1 MKRNFLYILISMI
14 LFSLVFPLYIFPY
27 ETKGS
32 GKVKVWVFFKDKGI
46 NTKENMA
53 KYFKSNTSYVTE
65 KSKQRRKNKN
75 LPEYRYLDLPV
86 SKKYISILEDHGFKI
101 EKISKWLNAVSIY
114 VGKEEIEKLSQL
126 SFVKSISP
134 VSSIK
139 KKKDF
144 FVKDAVKGKS
154 LKNTKT
160 DDVYYYGDYS
170 YNQIKMLNI
179 NTLHNKGYTGK
190 DVVIALFDTGVLML
204 KDSSMVIDSTTTPY
218 ETTFT
223 YTCKPIHRA
232 LKDVKILAS
241 YDFIENK
248 DFAGIVYGGSP
259 DEINQLSHGT
269 KMLGLM
275 ASYYSG
281 ELISPAFGASYLVA
295 KTEIADSE
303 IVSEEDNWIAAVE
316 WADSLG
322 ADIISS
328 SVGYKDWY
336 PYSVMTGDS
345 TKISKAA
352 NIASDSFGILVVNA
366 IGNLQNVGIDRADT
380 SIIAPADAYSVLTVG
395 GVDDSMVYSQYS
407 VTGPT
412 YDVYLD
418 STIERYKPEV
428 VALAEWPYTV
438 SDSSNS
444 FNYILGT
451 SGSTALVSAG
461 CALILQAHPDWTPAK
476 VKEALT
482 KTAKKPFASLIPDT
496 TYFSEYPNQI
506 VGYGVP
512 DFYKAVMYA
521 DTEDVYEINS
531 SRLLPP
537 YPNPYSLKTGTVK
550 IPFEIKRK
558 ISNLMLY
565 IYTLDGKLVY
575 YDDKENVLPGVYNQG
590 FEWNGV
596 PSFNGATLTGNIG
609 SNQNK
614 VSPGVYLIILQTGF
628 EKSTKKIT
636 IIP

>member
-1 MKRNFLYILISMI
+1 MKRNYLYISVFI
-14 LFSLVFPLYIFPY
+14 LLVSCSFYLKFFAD
-27 ETKGS
+27 ETKFS

-53 KYFKSNTSYVTE
+53 DYFKNNNSYVSE
-65 KSKQRRKNKN
+65 KSKQRRRNKN

-86 SKKYISILEDHGFKI
+86 SKKYISILESKGYRV
-101 EKISKWLNAVSIY
+101 ERISKWLNAVSIY
-114 VGKEEIEKLSQL
+114 VEKDDVEKLSQL

-144 FVKDAVKGKS
+144 LVKDAVKSKS
-154 LKNTKT
+154 FKNIKT
-160 DDVYYYGDYS
+160 DDVYNYGDYS

-204 KDSSMVIDSTTTPY
+204 RDSSLVIDSSSIPF
-218 ETTFT
+218 ETT
-223 YTCKPIHRA
+223 YVYSCKPIHRA
-232 LKDVKILAS
+232 LKDVKIITS

-281 ELISPAFGASYLVA
+281 ELISPAFGASYIIA

-303 IVSEEDNWIAAVE
+303 IVSEEDNWIAAIE

-352 NIASDSFGILVVNA
+352 NIAADSFGILVVNA
-366 IGNLQNVGIDRADT
+366 IGNLQNVGIDRSDT

-461 CALILQAHPDWTPAK
+461 CALVLQAHPDWTPAK

-496 TYFSEYPNQI
+496 TYFSEYPNQV

-512 DFYKAVMYA
+512 DFYRAVMYS

-537 YPNPYSLKTGTVK
+537 YPNPYSLKTGTLK

-575 YDDKENVLPGVYNQG
+575 YADKENVLPGVYDKG

-596 PSFNGATLTGNIG
+596 PNLNGAILNANIG
-609 SNQNK
+609 SSGNK
-614 VSPGVYLIILQTGF
+614 VSPGIYLVILQTGF

>member
-1 MKRNFLYILISMI
+1 MKRKEICIIFLSLLLSISISLKILSNQ
-14 LFSLVFPLYIFPY
+14 
-27 ETKGS
+27 TKDTQRM
-32 GKVKVWVFFKDKGI
+32 KVWVFFKDKGYDS
-46 NTKENMA
+46 KEKMVS
-53 KYFKSNTSYVTE
+53 YFKNNPSYVTE
-65 KSKQRRKNKN
+65 RSKERRKNKN
-75 LPEYRYLDLPV
+75 LSEYRYLDLPV
-86 SKKYISILEDHGFKI
+86 NNKYITILEGKGYKV
-101 EKISKWLNAVSIY
+101 ERISKWLNAVSVY
-114 VGKEEIEKLSQL
+114 VESKDVEIISQL
-126 SFVKSISP
+126 PFVKSVSP
-134 VSSIK
+134 VSVMR

-144 FVKDAVKGKS
+144 IVKDVVKSKS
-154 LKNTKT
+154 IKSAKG
-160 DDVYYYGDYS
+160 DDIYYYGDYS
-170 YNQIKMLNI
+170 YNQISMLNI
-179 NTLHNKGYTGK
+179 NSLHNKGYTGK
-190 DVVIALFDTGVLML
+190 DVLIALFDTGVLML
-204 KDSSMVIDSTTTPY
+204 KDSSMVVDSSSTPF
-218 ETTFT
+218 ETTFI
-223 YTCKPIHRA
+223 YTCKPIHKA
-232 LKDVKILAS
+232 LKDVKIVTS

-259 DEINQLSHGT
+259 DEVNQLSHGT

-281 ELISPAFGASYLVA
+281 ELISPAFGASYIIA
-295 KTEIADSE
+295 KTEMADSE
-303 IVSEEDNWIAAVE
+303 MISEEDNWIRACE

-345 TKISKAA
+345 TNISKVA

-366 IGNLQNVGIDRADT
+366 IGNIKNVGIDRADT

-412 YDVYLD
+412 YDVYID
-418 STIERYKPEV
+418 STIKRYKPEV

-451 SGSTALVSAG
+451 SGATALVSAG
-461 CALILQAHPDWTPAK
+461 CALILQAHPNWTPEK
-476 VKEALT
+476 VKESLT
-482 KTAKKPFASLIPDT
+482 KTAKRAFLTLIPDT

-512 DFYKAVMYA
+512 DFYEAVMYD
-521 DTEDVYEINS
+521 DTTEVFQITS
-531 SRLLPP
+531 SQLLSP
-537 YPNPYSLKTGTVK
+537 YPNPYSLKTGYLK

-565 IYTLDGKLVY
+565 IYTLDGKLIY
-575 YDDKENVLPGVYNQG
+575 YDSKENILPGVYLEG
-590 FEWNGV
+590 FLWNGIPNTSGSSV
-596 PSFNGATLTGNIG
+596 KGYIG
-609 SNQNK
+609 STGNK
-614 VSPGVYLIILQTGF
+614 VSPGVYIVILQTGF